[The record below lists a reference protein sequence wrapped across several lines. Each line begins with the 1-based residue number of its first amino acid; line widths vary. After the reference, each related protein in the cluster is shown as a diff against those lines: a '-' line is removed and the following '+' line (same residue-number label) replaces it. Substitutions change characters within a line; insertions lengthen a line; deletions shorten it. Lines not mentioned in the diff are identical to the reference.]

1 MNPDLITKIKE
12 RLPLLE
18 DKTSNTFGN
27 TPRLAAV
34 MIPMYFIDN
43 ELHLPFIVRPDYGGV
58 HGGQISFAGGKTEE
72 TDPTPIYTAIRE
84 TQEEIGVEVSHEQVI
99 GVMPKLYVVPSNM
112 LVTPVVAYL
121 NARPTFTIDPNEV
134 DRVLEVKI
142 TDLQNPANHS
152 KRSVVMPNN
161 IKMQFPS
168 FLVQGV
174 EIWGATARML
184 SEFFKLIA

>member
-1 MNPDLITKIKE
+1 MNPDLIHKIKE

-34 MIPMYFIDN
+34 MLSMYFIDN
-43 ELHLPFIVRPDYGGV
+43 ELYLPFILRPDYNGV
-58 HGGQISFAGGKTEE
+58 HSGQVSFAGGKTEE
-72 TDPTPIYTAIRE
+72 IDATPIHTAIRE
-84 TQEEIGVEVSHEQVI
+84 TQEEIGVDVPHKQVI
-99 GVMPKLYVVPSNM
+99 GTMPQLYVVPSNM

-121 NARPTFTIDPNEV
+121 NERPSFTIDPNEV
-134 DRVLEVKI
+134 AKVLEIKM
-142 TDLQNPANHS
+142 TDLLDPANHS
-152 KRSVVMPNN
+152 KRAVVMPNN

>member
-1 MNPDLITKIKE
+1 MNPELINKIKE

-34 MIPMYFIDN
+34 MISIYLIDN
-43 ELHLPFIVRPDYGGV
+43 ELYIPFIVRPDYEGV
-58 HGGQISFAGGKTEE
+58 HSGQVAFAGGKTEE
-72 TDPTPIYTAIRE
+72 IDINPTHTAIRE
-84 TQEEIGVEVSHEQVI
+84 TYEEIGVLVPYEQVI
-99 GVMPKLYVVPSNM
+99 GAMPQLYVIPSNM

-121 NARPTFTIDPNEV
+121 KERPTFVIDPNEV
-134 DRVLEVKI
+134 ARVLEVKI
-142 TDLQNPANHS
+142 TDLLDPAHHS
-152 KRSVVMPNN
+152 KRQVVLPNN

-174 EIWGATARML
+174 EVWGATARML
-184 SEFFKLIA
+184 TEFFKLIA